1 MHLHHQKTGA
11 VGRPTKHCLYAV
23 FGSESEEDA
32 RQAEQAL
39 TGRNIEVQRPQWM
52 EQAWN
57 HSLRTMDVHGVMD
70 ALHDVLHEFRVEL
83 YALERYVDHSA
94 QGRVVLVACGVD
106 SATVPQTLALLMRY
120 GAYDITYF
128 GDWAVTYFSPAALGD
143 ASGDLTNATAL
154 LVRSGGVMPA

>member
-1 MHLHHQKTGA
+1 MHPHHQKTGA

-39 TGRNIEVQRPQWM
+39 TGRNIEVRRPQWM

-57 HSLRTMDVHGVMD
+57 HSLRTMDV
-70 ALHDVLHEFRVEL
+70 HEFRVEL

-94 QGRVVLVACGVD
+94 QGRVVLVACNVD